1 MKESDTWES
10 FDTTEEVKTAL
21 RSGIPPERLTPLAQ
35 EYRELESFV
44 TMKMER
50 LKELSE
56 QMAQLFPEKEGDL
69 TQNVGN
75 LSVTVSR
82 SERWSWDKVLLEK
95 EFNEQELPEY
105 VTRSLTVDKRKFQ
118 KLPKETQDLI
128 KFALTRKLDKAKVKV
143 VDNV

>member
-1 MKESDTWES
+1 
-10 FDTTEEVKTAL
+10 
-21 RSGIPPERLTPLAQ
+21 
-35 EYRELESFV
+35 
-44 TMKMER
+44 MER

-69 TQNVGN
+69 SQNVGG
-75 LSVTVSR
+75 LRVTVSR